1 MATYLDRQR
10 PMKISGQQNIT
21 CQTRSLMYL
30 SLSLI
35 LCSSTVLEFLVD
47 AYYHVL
53 KYILMNPASGSEDR

>member
-1 MATYLDRQR
+1 
-10 PMKISGQQNIT
+10 
-21 CQTRSLMYL
+21 MYL